1 MKPLTLSAEEQADL
15 VEFMKAL
22 SGEIDPEVSRPPIL
36 PK

>member
-1 MKPLTLSAEEQADL
+1 MKPLGLTVEEQTDL

-22 SGEIDPEVSRPPIL
+22 SGEIDPAVGRPPVL